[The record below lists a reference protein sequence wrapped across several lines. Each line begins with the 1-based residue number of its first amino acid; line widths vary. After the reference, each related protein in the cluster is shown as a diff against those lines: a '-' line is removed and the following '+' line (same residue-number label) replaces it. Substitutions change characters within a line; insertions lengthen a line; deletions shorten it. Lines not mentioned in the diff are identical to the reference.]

1 MKQFLGDGQEM
12 GTPQGTPTKIKPTNT
27 IKNHILKMQI
37 QITPATKR
45 LEKATLGWS
54 FLYQQPTIRI
64 VFFSHALMLPDNF
77 SRALLHNSERTP
89 I

>member
-1 MKQFLGDGQEM
+1 MKGDELS
-12 GTPQGTPTKIKPTNT
+12 N
-27 IKNHILKMQI
+27 
-37 QITPATKR
+37 PASSTKR
-45 LEKATLGWS
+45 LEKATLGWP
-54 FLYQQPTIRI
+54 FLYQQPTIHYPLSTIHI

>member
-1 MKQFLGDGQEM
+1 MKS
-12 GTPQGTPTKIKPTNT
+12 TYASPPNVW
-27 IKNHILKMQI
+27 
-37 QITPATKR
+37 KR
-45 LEKATLGWS
+45 PPSGGL
-54 FLYQQPTIRI
+54 FLYQQSTFHI

>member
-1 MKQFLGDGQEM
+1 M

-37 QITPATKR
+37 QITPAHQTFGKGHPR
-45 LEKATLGWS
+45 VAFFVSTTHYPLS
-54 FLYQQPTIRI
+54 TIHI